1 MSEAKSTESIDT
13 NRCTDAFKGLDSDEI
28 MIPKVVEKDKAP
40 LRRKTNM
47 RLMDMSS
54 RLVQDQGSTEHGGP
68 HGAHQ
73 ASQERTDLNSEEGVT
88 VDAQKAEDLSGKQV
102 ISLSQDQVTK

>member
-1 MSEAKSTESIDT
+1 
-13 NRCTDAFKGLDSDEI
+13 
-28 MIPKVVEKDKAP
+28 
-40 LRRKTNM
+40 M

-54 RLVQDQGSTEHGGP
+54 RLVQDQGSREHGGP

-88 VDAQKAEDLSGKQV
+88 VDAQKVEDLSGNQV
-102 ISLSQDQVTK
+102 ISLSQDRVTSSL